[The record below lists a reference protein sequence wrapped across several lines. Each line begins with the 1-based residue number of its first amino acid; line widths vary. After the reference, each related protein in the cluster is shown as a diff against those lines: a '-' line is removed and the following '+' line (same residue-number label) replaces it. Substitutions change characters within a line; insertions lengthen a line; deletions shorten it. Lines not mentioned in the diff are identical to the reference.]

1 MKLRSLNKYLSLL
14 IIVTL
19 FLPLQAE
26 DEINIWNK
34 EKKDIQATNKIEQI
48 NSKQKINIKELSE
61 EDNLSKIKDEI
72 LKSSTDIKIFGIY
85 DPAENDFNLNMWSE
99 TRADDVRSSINR
111 INKIK
116 LSKISKEI
124 FEKTLFSF
132 AYPPKEMSDKEFID
146 IKINWMISN
155 ERLDLIEKFLKQNIV
170 FHNKKKIIQYL
181 VDQNIATA
189 NIKKS
194 CEKINFMDK
203 SIKDSYLE
211 KFKIYCLVFKNKKNE
226 AQLLYDI
233 LKEQNLSDDFFDD
246 KINFLLGITNKTSNK
261 IKEDNLLNFYLSSIT
276 IKDFKF
282 EPVQNTKKIIWNY
295 LNAANLIQLEDVTN
309 KEKLKNLEIAAN
321 EGQLNKQKIFNI
333 YKKIPFDINTLI
345 NAENI
350 YQTFDSSD
358 SRALIYQKFLLSD
371 SEEAKIKNLFL
382 LEELFKQDKLLK
394 VYAEFF
400 NNRLKEIDLESIS
413 SSYQEV
419 VKKKILSEDEFN
431 LGKIK
436 YDDKILHRS
445 KLIKFYTEK
454 QNKNKIQKDL
464 NKVLK
469 KIKKNKKYFYSAKDL
484 ALIHSMASDGLKI
497 PKELNY
503 QELLGKYDVPEN
515 LLQLATSSQ
524 SAFLTL
530 KIVEIIGED
539 EPHQLDAET
548 IYFITYLLNQIN
560 LKKIRNEVLISALP
574 LRS

>member
-14 IIVTL
+14 IIVSL

-282 EPVQNTKKIIWNY
+282 EPEQNTKKIIWNY